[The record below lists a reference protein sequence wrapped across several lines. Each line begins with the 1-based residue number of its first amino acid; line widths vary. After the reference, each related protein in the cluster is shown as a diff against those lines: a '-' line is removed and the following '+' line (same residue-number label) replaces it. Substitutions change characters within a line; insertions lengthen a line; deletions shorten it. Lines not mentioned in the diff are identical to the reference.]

1 MRRAVLSLLTLCLSA
16 QEPTLTPTLSRVRV
30 HPSQAWTTREATWT
44 FKAPGSQRLRLTGL
58 PPGLSLEEVRVQAEG
73 IPGLRLGNV
82 AVIQEEGHEEA
93 DAASKALNA
102 EGERLNRTWLDLKLR
117 LEALEEAMAS
127 IQGLKP
133 EGGPGS
139 VDPIQDPK
147 ASVDLERA
155 IQRRAEEILT
165 QVNGIRTEQKAAQA
179 RMEAIHAELD
189 RLEAAS
195 KRNSSVVTVELEAP
209 SAGEAKVQIHSRT
222 GAARWRPG
230 FEVRLGEK
238 GLELLCYASVSQA
251 SGEDWRGV
259 NLEIS
264 NAEPGRALRV
274 PAPPPAVQVLYE
286 APGIVLTGRIEGKV
300 TDRMG
305 RAVPG
310 AKVEATN
317 APLKVSRA
325 TVTDANGVFRMPLLP
340 PGEYSLRATKAG
352 FPTTASY
359 ARVNAGQATTLGLQM
374 VSTAGSAVVEVLAEA
389 AQMDRTETKTAS
401 NFSTDSIQALEST
414 PDHYEDSG
422 ELSRAWILDGKRDL
436 PSDALSRRILLARAN
451 VDPKLR
457 LKALPRSS
465 TEVFLTAPLA
475 APTGFPWFPG
485 TPTAVFRN
493 GEQLGQINLPR
504 LQGTEGA
511 LFSFGPVPGLR
522 VQRQRLE
529 AAVAS
534 AKGGRGRQWTLRE
547 RVLLVN
553 GLDKE
558 VEVEVQEPSIRS
570 GSDKVSVEV
579 LPEATPATA
588 TGDTLTWIVNVP
600 AHGQATIEEA
610 WRITGP
616 STGSVPEIARLGLPT
631 SD

>member
-1 MRRAVLSLLTLCLSA
+1 MRPAVLSLLALCLSA
-16 QEPTLTPTLSRVRV
+16 QEPSLTPALNRVRV
-30 HPSQAWTTREATWT
+30 HPSQAWTTRETTWT
-44 FKAPGSQRLRLTGL
+44 FKAPGSQRVRLIGL
-58 PPGLSLEEVRVQAEG
+58 PPGLSLGDVRVQADG

-82 AVIQEEGHEEA
+82 VVIQEEGHYEP
-93 DAASKALNA
+93 DATARALSTEGDRLEKAQ
-102 EGERLNRTWLDLKLR
+102 LDLTLR
-117 LEALEEAMAS
+117 LEALEEARTS

-133 EGGPGS
+133 DVGPGPVGPLQEPKVS
-139 VDPIQDPK
+139 VE
-147 ASVDLERA
+147 LERA
-155 IQRRAEEILT
+155 IQSRGDEILT
-165 QVNGIRTEQKAAQA
+165 QVNAIKAEQKTAQA
-179 RMEAIHAELD
+179 RQEAILAELA

-195 KRNSSVVTVELEAP
+195 KRASSVVTVELEAP
-209 SAGEAKVQIHSRT
+209 SAGEARVQIHSHT

-264 NAEPGRALRV
+264 NAEPGRALKV

-286 APGIVLTGRIEGKV
+286 APGVVLTGRIEGKV

-310 AKVEATN
+310 VRVEATN
-317 APLKVSRA
+317 APLKASRA
-325 TVTDANGVFRMPLLP
+325 TTTDANGVFRIPLLP
-340 PGEYSLRATKAG
+340 PGEYTLRATKTG
-352 FPTTASY
+352 YPTAASY
-359 ARVNAGQATTLGLQM
+359 ARVNAGQATSLGLQM
-374 VSTAGSAVVEVLAEA
+374 VSIAGASVVEVVAEVPGV
-389 AQMDRTETKTAS
+389 DRTAAMTAS
-401 NFSTDSIQALEST
+401 SFSTDSIQALEST

-422 ELSRAWILDGKRDL
+422 ELSRAWILEGKRDL
-436 PSDALSRRILLARAN
+436 ASDAVSRRILLARAS
-451 VDPKLR
+451 VDPKLL

-465 TEVFLTAPLA
+465 TEVFLIAPLP
-475 APTGFPWFPG
+475 APSGFPWFPG

-493 GEQLGQINLPR
+493 GEQLGQVSLPR

-529 AAVAS
+529 ATVAS
-534 AKGGRGRQWTLRE
+534 ARGGRGRQWTLRE

-553 GLDKE
+553 DLDKE

-570 GSDKVSVEV
+570 GSEKVKVEV
-579 LPEATPATA
+579 LPEATPALEA
-588 TGDTLTWIVNVP
+588 GDKMTWTVKVP
-600 AHGQATIEEA
+600 AHGQAKIEEA

-616 STGSVPEIARLGLPT
+616 TAGSVPEVALLGLPT